1 MPATLDDLIS
11 DRSLGL
17 RPACPSA
24 DLDREVSWAHSSEL
38 TDPTRYLDGGELLL
52 TTGLPIRATDPDVYV
67 RRLAAH
73 GLAGLGF
80 GVGLGWPTVPAALAE
95 ACEHARLPLLEVP
108 ERTPFIAITKAV
120 SAALASDAYTQVVR
134 SDDAQRALTAAAVA
148 GSGTGGVL
156 RTLAGLLG
164 AWAIVVDATH
174 TVRHAAPRGAG
185 RRAAGLRGEIRRVL
199 ARRGS
204 TSSTISDDDGHVV
217 LQTLRLPGRGLLAV
231 GRETPFSPVDKQVI
245 GSAVSVLTLLHA
257 RGDAVARAERALR
270 CALLELM
277 VTVPGPGAADIA
289 EPLWGRPPGAG
300 GHAVALRRRDGRTDE
315 LLDALEGRD
324 RKPPFA
330 AARGDAVVVLVETGE
345 PDAILRAAAGRPD
358 VHAGV
363 SDPIVDD
370 PAPGAAT
377 PGRTPVGQAVDQ
389 AVHALDAAHRRH
401 LPVVHFGELAGAG
414 LHRLVPAGDAAG
426 FAESLLRPLVRHDEH
441 RRGELVESVRA
452 WLAHHGQ
459 WDPAAA
465 ALGVHRHTLRT
476 RIDKAARLLGR
487 DLDSPGVRAELW
499 FALQV

>member
-1 MPATLDDLIS
+1 VPATLTELVS

-38 TDPTRYLDGGELLL
+38 ADPTRYLDGGELLL
-52 TTGLPIRATDPDVYV
+52 TTGLPIRATDPAAYAG
-67 RRLAAH
+67 RLAAH

-80 GVGLGWPTVPAALAE
+80 GVGLGWATIPAALAE
-95 ACEHARLPLLEVP
+95 ACERVRLPLLEVP

-120 SAALASDAYTQVVR
+120 SAALAADAYAQVVR
-134 SDDAQRALTAAAVA
+134 SDEAQRALTAAAA
-148 GSGTGGVL
+148 RGTTGVL
-156 RTLAGLLG
+156 RTLAELLD
-164 AWAIVVDATH
+164 AWALVVDATH
-174 TVRHAAPRGAG
+174 VVRHAAPRGAG
-185 RRAAGLRGEIRRVL
+185 RRAAGLRGETRRVL
-199 ARRGS
+199 ARRGT
-204 TSSTISDDDGHVV
+204 TSLTISGGEGHVV
-217 LQTLRLPGRGLLAV
+217 LQTVRLPGRGVLAV
-231 GRETPFSPVDKQVI
+231 GRSTPFSPADTQVV

-257 RGDAVARAERALR
+257 RGTAVARAERDLR
-270 CALLELM
+270 GALLELM
-277 VTVPGPGAADIA
+277 LTAPGTGAADIA

-300 GHAVALRRRDGRTDE
+300 AHALALRRRDGRTDD

-324 RKPPFA
+324 RRPPFA
-330 AARGDAVVVLVETGE
+330 AARGDAVLVLAEPGE
-345 PDAILRAAAGRPD
+345 SDAVLRAAATWPD

-363 SDPIVDD
+363 SDPIAGD
-370 PAPGAAT
+370 PSAGGAT

-401 LPVVHFGELAGAG
+401 LPVVRFGELAGAG
-414 LHRLVPAGDAAG
+414 LHELVPAGDAAG

-452 WLAHHGQ
+452 WLTHHGQ
-459 WDPAAA
+459 WDPAAT

-476 RIDKAARLLGR
+476 RIDKAARLLDR

>member
-38 TDPTRYLDGGELLL
+38 ADPTRYLDGGELLL
-52 TTGLPIRATDPDVYV
+52 TTGLPIRATDPAVYAG
-67 RRLAAH
+67 RLAAH

-80 GVGLGWPTVPAALAE
+80 GTGLGWATVPAELAA
-95 ACEHARLPLLEVP
+95 ACERVRLPLLEVP

-134 SDDAQRALTAAAVA
+134 SDEAQRALTTAALHGA
-148 GSGTGGVL
+148 GTTGVL
-156 RTLAGLLG
+156 RTLATLLD
-164 AWAIVVDATH
+164 AWALVVDATH

-185 RRAAGLRGEIRRVL
+185 RRAAGLRAEVRRVL
-199 ARRGS
+199 ARRGA
-204 TSSTISDDDGHVV
+204 TSATLCADDGHVV
-217 LQTLRLPGRGLLAV
+217 LQTLRLPGRGVLAV
-231 GRETPFSPVDKQVI
+231 GRATPFSPVDKQVI

-257 RGDAVARAERALR
+257 RGGAVARAERDLR
-270 CALLELM
+270 AALLELM
-277 VTVPGPGAADIA
+277 LAAPGAGAADIA

-300 GHAVALRRRDGRTDE
+300 AHAVALRRRDGRTDD

-324 RKPPFA
+324 RRPPFA
-330 AARGDAVVVLVETGE
+330 AARGDAVVVLAEPAETE
-345 PDAILRAAAGRPD
+345 AVLRAAAAWPD

-363 SDPIVDD
+363 SDPVVDD
-370 PAPGAAT
+370 PTPAAA

-401 LPVVHFGELAGAG
+401 LPLVRFGELAGAG
-414 LHRLVPAGDAAG
+414 LHELVPAGDAAG

-452 WLAHHGQ
+452 WLTHHGQ
-459 WDPAAA
+459 WDPAAT

-476 RIDKAARLLGR
+476 RIDKAARLLDR

>member
-1 MPATLDDLIS
+1 MPATLTELVS

-38 TDPTRYLDGGELLL
+38 ADPTRYLDGGELLL
-52 TTGLPIRATDPDVYV
+52 TTGLPIRATDPAAYAG
-67 RRLAAH
+67 RLAAH

-80 GVGLGWPTVPAALAE
+80 GVGLGWATIPAALAE
-95 ACEHARLPLLEVP
+95 ACE
-108 ERTPFIAITKAV
+108 
-120 SAALASDAYTQVVR
+120 
-134 SDDAQRALTAAAVA
+134 
-148 GSGTGGVL
+148 
-156 RTLAGLLG
+156 
-164 AWAIVVDATH
+164 
-174 TVRHAAPRGAG
+174 
-185 RRAAGLRGEIRRVL
+185 RV
-199 ARRGS
+199 
-204 TSSTISDDDGHVV
+204 
-217 LQTLRLPGRGLLAV
+217 RLPGRGVLAV
-231 GRETPFSPVDKQVI
+231 GRSTPFSPADTQVV

-257 RGDAVARAERALR
+257 RGTAVARAERDLR
-270 CALLELM
+270 GALLELM
-277 VTVPGPGAADIA
+277 LTAPGTGAADIA

-300 GHAVALRRRDGRTDE
+300 AHALALRRRDGRTDD

-324 RKPPFA
+324 RRPPFA
-330 AARGDAVVVLVETGE
+330 AARGDAVLVLAEPGE
-345 PDAILRAAAGRPD
+345 SDAVLRAAATWPD

-363 SDPIVDD
+363 SDPIAGD
-370 PAPGAAT
+370 PSAGGAT

-401 LPVVHFGELAGAG
+401 LPVVRFGELAGAG
-414 LHRLVPAGDAAG
+414 LHELVPAGDAAG

-452 WLAHHGQ
+452 WLTHHGQ
-459 WDPAAA
+459 WDPAAT

-476 RIDKAARLLGR
+476 RIDKAARLLDR